1 MMNRVLFSGK
11 TCCENVRQI
20 LGWNTIKN
28 NSNIVCV
35 AKMIYNGEEYWAV
48 NGVKTDETKNIKA
61 LKTIISGLDN
71 DHICKSYKKKANT
84 EARYYHPEQIGTGI
98 NWKVI
103 SYSQYCNVVKTKGI
117 DENARLFSCCER
129 KLISILR
136 NNCDSFKM
144 YVAFP
149 PCYMCENAF
158 IYLIDIGNSNFEVH
172 YSDTPDD
179 DETKFVNHLKQ
190 TKLI

>member
-1 MMNRVLFSGK
+1 MNRVLFSGK
-11 TCCENVRQI
+11 TSCENVRQI

-35 AKMIYNGEEYWAV
+35 AKMIYKGEEYWAV

-71 DHICKSYKKKANT
+71 DHICKSYKKKTNT

-103 SYSQYCNVVKTKGI
+103 SYSQYCNEVKTKGI

-129 KLISILR
+129 KLISILS

-158 IYLIDIGNSNFEVH
+158 IYLIDIGNSNFEIH

-179 DETKFVNHLKQ
+179 DETKIVNHLKQ

>member
-1 MMNRVLFSGK
+1 MNRVLFSGK
-11 TCCENVRQI
+11 TSCENVRQI

-35 AKMIYNGEEYWAV
+35 AKMIYKDEEYWAV

-71 DHICKSYKKKANT
+71 DHICKSYKKKTNT

-136 NNCDSFKM
+136 NNRDSFKM

>member
-1 MMNRVLFSGK
+1 M
-11 TCCENVRQI
+11 
-20 LGWNTIKN
+20 
-28 NSNIVCV
+28 
-35 AKMIYNGEEYWAV
+35 
-48 NGVKTDETKNIKA
+48 
-61 LKTIISGLDN
+61 
-71 DHICKSYKKKANT
+71 
-84 EARYYHPEQIGTGI
+84 
-98 NWKVI
+98 
-103 SYSQYCNVVKTKGI
+103 VKTKGI

-136 NNCDSFKM
+136 NNRDSFKM